1 MMMQHF
7 LAKLRR
13 NSDGGALVEMVFALP
28 IMFIL
33 IVGIVVIGKA
43 IHVHQSLTD
52 GNRAAVRYLTRVV
65 DPCLALEQQRAFGLL
80 ITRSTD
86 WSKTPLFE
94 DWPATYADFTAD
106 TDFTTTLTGCTGGAL
121 AGDVLTLRTRYQ
133 IGDSFGILWIIG
145 QEGGFFVEALHQQ
158 RHTGV

>member
-1 MMMQHF
+1 MMMQHL

-28 IMFIL
+28 ILFIL

-80 ITRSTD
+80 ITRSSD
-86 WSKTPLFE
+86 WSKTPLFD
-94 DWPATYADFTAD
+94 DWPKTYAEFTAD
-106 TDFTTTLTGCTGGAL
+106 GDFTITLSGCTGGAL
-121 AGDVLTLRTRYQ
+121 VGSVLTLRTRYR
-133 IGDSFGILWIIG
+133 IEDSLGILWIVG
-145 QEGGFFVEALHQQ
+145 KEGGFFVEALHQE